1 VDIRPLER
9 DAGDGSQDGARYV
22 VHYITETAILNRPA
36 KTVRARNVIVS
47 AGVLGTLD
55 LLLKCRDVNGSLPRL
70 SSRLGEMVRSNSEA
84 FVGAFSPRT
93 GVDHAAGIAIS
104 SIIRADADTQ
114 IEPVRFSK
122 GSSLIF
128 WILSAPMIRSGGQL
142 LARLGKIL
150 IAILRRPLQF
160 FNLKFVP
167 GLSQRGVALMIMQTK
182 DNIMKLRLGRSGLTF
197 FRRGLVAQ
205 HAEENRIPV
214 DIDLGHQVARSF
226 AGKIGGYP
234 VGTVPE
240 GILDVPTTAHMLG
253 GCLMGQSEHQGVIDE
268 NFAAFNYPGLYI
280 IDGSVVPAN
289 PGVNP
294 SLTITALAEYAM
306 SRMPAKS

>member
-1 VDIRPLER
+1 
-9 DAGDGSQDGARYV
+9 
-22 VHYITETAILNRPA
+22 
-36 KTVRARNVIVS
+36 
-47 AGVLGTLD
+47 
-55 LLLKCRDVNGSLPRL
+55 
-70 SSRLGEMVRSNSEA
+70 
-84 FVGAFSPRT
+84 
-93 GVDHAAGIAIS
+93 
-104 SIIRADADTQ
+104 
-114 IEPVRFSK
+114 
-122 GSSLIF
+122 
-128 WILSAPMIRSGGQL
+128 
-142 LARLGKIL
+142 
-150 IAILRRPLQF
+150 
-160 FNLKFVP
+160 
-167 GLSQRGVALMIMQTK
+167 MQTK